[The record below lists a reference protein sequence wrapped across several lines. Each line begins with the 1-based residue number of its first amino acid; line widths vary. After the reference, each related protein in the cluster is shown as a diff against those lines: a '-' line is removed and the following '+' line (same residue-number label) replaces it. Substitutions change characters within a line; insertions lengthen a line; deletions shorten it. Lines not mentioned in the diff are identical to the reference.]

1 MENYDFA
8 SECEKVQT
16 PENTTDNVIYI
27 VSLLNTAMFTHHW
40 FIEEKKKKDVDAAGM
55 ESENPLPCDQFVTR
69 DSIREVNRPTS
80 SSSAL

>member
-1 MENYDFA
+1 MCYIF
-8 SECEKVQT
+8 EK
-16 PENTTDNVIYI
+16 VIYI
-27 VSLLNTAMFTHHW
+27 VSLLNTAMYTHHW

-69 DSIREVNRPTS
+69 DSIREDNRPTS